1 MSDSSPSYID
11 GPSGRLA
18 YAHVAGAGPTLV
30 WLGGFRSDMAG
41 TKAVYLD
48 QWARTHNRAYLR
60 FDYSGHGQSEG
71 DFEDG
76 CLSSWTDDAEAV
88 INAAT
93 DGPLVLIGSS
103 MGAWV
108 ACLLARRLTSRIKGA
123 VFIAPAPDFT
133 EALMWPSM
141 DSETRETLMR
151 EGRIEE
157 ETEYADEPSVIT
169 KRLIEDGRDNLVLH
183 EPVTIDGPVRILQG
197 MADPD
202 VPYAHAFRLAEALT
216 GDDVMVVMTKSGDH
230 RLSTDAD
237 LQRLAGAVESV
248 VRGQE

>member
-41 TKAVYLD
+41 TKALYLD
-48 QWARTHNRAYLR
+48 QWAHEHNRAYLR

-76 CLSSWTDDAEAV
+76 CLSSWTDDAEAM

-108 ACLLARRLTSRIKGA
+108 ACLLARRLASRIKGA

-133 EALMWPSM
+133 EALIWPSM

-157 ETEYADEPSVIT
+157 ETDYADEPSVIT
-169 KRLIEDGRDNLVLH
+169 KKLIEDGRDNLILH

-216 GDDVMVVMTKSGDH
+216 SDDVMVVMTKSGDH

-248 VRGQE
+248 VRG